1 MSGNVE
7 KKKQISVDKGR
18 VFGALLTG
26 QSKAF
31 GVLDHV
37 FFIVLCTIYFIL
49 RKKNTDELRNS
60 LEYSFSTV

>member
-1 MSGNVE
+1 MAGNVE
-7 KKKQISVDKGR
+7 KKQISVDKGR

-49 RKKNTDELRNS
+49 PQKKCWW
-60 LEYSFSTV
+60 VKK